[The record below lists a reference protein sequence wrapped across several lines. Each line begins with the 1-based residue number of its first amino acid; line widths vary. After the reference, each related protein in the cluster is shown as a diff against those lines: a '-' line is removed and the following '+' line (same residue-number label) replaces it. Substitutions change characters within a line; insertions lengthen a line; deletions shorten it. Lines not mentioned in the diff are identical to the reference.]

1 MSFQLSDVSKLIPEF
16 LLIVIALFVLAGDMF
31 GRWRKD
37 DAGYVDRV
45 NEAATMTLFGLGF
58 AFLVTII
65 QGGFLLPKLGVTFQS
80 VQPSAWWDIPSHLT
94 NVLTNLRSSGLDST
108 ILGGGFVIDPLT
120 HIGRLVFIGAA
131 IVTVILTMSARPSN
145 SPGEFYAL
153 ILFSTLGMILMT
165 AAGELIMIYLG
176 IEMTSIPLY
185 VLAGYFRR
193 NKLSAEAGVKYYIFG
208 ALSSAILLFGMSLV
222 LGMTLMNAPAAQGEV
237 PMVPTSLPAIALA
250 VQNAFAT
257 PNDPGQAVL
266 LLGLIFMIAGMAYK
280 VAVVPFHSWAPDVYQ
295 GAPTTMTAFISTASK
310 TAGFF
315 LLYRVLL
322 TGFGA
327 PQTTGT
333 AALVGESGG
342 LAFGGWASIIA
353 IIAALTML
361 LGNLAAMPQTN
372 AKRMLAYSSIAHAGF
387 LLLGLVGISRDSGV
401 ALVYYLVVYTI
412 TNLGAFG
419 IMALIEDQVG
429 GTEIN
434 DLNGLGKRA
443 PMLAFMLTIFV
454 LSLAGI
460 PPLSG
465 FFAKFYIF
473 IVAWQEGAKW
483 LVILAVANT
492 VISLFYYLRMLKAMY
507 IAEPD
512 SDKPVTATFGA
523 RSVMMAAMLLVLALG
538 VVPNIIYGAL
548 EQVAISIAAR

>member
-1 MSFQLSDVSKLIPEF
+1 VSFQLNDVSKLIPEF
-16 LLIVIALFVLAGDMF
+16 LLIVIALFVLGGDVF
-31 GRWRKD
+31 GRWRKNE
-37 DAGYVDRV
+37 AGYTDRV

-58 AFLVTII
+58 AFFVTII
-65 QGGFLLPKLGVTFQS
+65 QGGFFHRYLGEAATW
-80 VQPSAWWDIPSHLT
+80 PGIG
-94 NVLTNLRSSGLDST
+94 NILTNLRSSGLDSS
-108 ILGGGFVIDPLT
+108 ILGGAFEIDPLT

-131 IVTVILTMSARPSN
+131 FVTVVLTMSARPSN

-176 IEMTSIPLY
+176 VEMTSIPLY

-222 LGMTLMNAPAAQGEV
+222 LGMTLMNAPVAQAEA
-237 PMVPTSLPAIALA
+237 PMVPTSLRAIAIA
-250 VQNAFAT
+250 VQTAFAT
-257 PNDPGQAVL
+257 PSDPGQAVL

-280 VAVVPFHSWAPDVYQ
+280 VAVVPFHSWSPDVYQ

-327 PQTTGT
+327 PETTGS
-333 AALVGESGG
+333 AALIGEAGAG
-342 LAFGGWASIIA
+342 IAFGGWASIIA

-419 IMALIEDQVG
+419 VMALIEDQVG

-460 PPLSG
+460 PPLAG
-465 FFAKFYIF
+465 FLAKFYIF

-512 SDKPVTATFGA
+512 STKPVTASFGA
-523 RSVMMAAMLLVLALG
+523 RGVMMAAMLLVLALG
-538 VVPNIIYGAL
+538 VVPGIVYGAL

>member
-1 MSFQLSDVSKLIPEF
+1 
-16 LLIVIALFVLAGDMF
+16 MF

>member
-1 MSFQLSDVSKLIPEF
+1 MNFQFGDFSKLIPEF
-16 LLIVIALFVLAGDMF
+16 LLILVAVFVLGGDLF
-31 GRWRKD
+31 GRWRNTD
-37 DAGYVDRV
+37 EGYKERV
-45 NEAATMTLFGLGF
+45 NEAAFMTLFGLIF
-58 AFLVTII
+58 AFVVALL
-65 QGGFLLPKLGVTFQS
+65 QGGFLLQRFGIPVNGDV
-80 VQPSAWWDIPSHLT
+80 ADGWWDFKAHALNLI
-94 NVLTNLRSSGLDST
+94 VNLRSSGQPYAL
-108 ILGGGFVIDPLT
+108 LGGAFVIDPLT

-131 IVTVILTMSARPSN
+131 IVTVVLTMTARPSN

-193 NKLSAEAGVKYYIFG
+193 DKVSAEAGVKYYIFG

-222 LGMTLMNAPAAQGEV
+222 LGMTLMNAPVQGAA
-237 PMVPTSLPAIALA
+237 PTVPTSLSAVASA
-250 VQNAFAT
+250 VQTAFST
-257 PNDPGQAVL
+257 PSNPGQAVL
-266 LLGLIFMIAGMAYK
+266 VLGLIFMIAGMAYK

-322 TGFGA
+322 TGFGD
-327 PQTTGT
+327 PGTTGT
-333 AALVGESGG
+333 AALIGQGG
-342 LAFGGWASIIA
+342 NGVVFGGWTSIIA
-353 IIAALTML
+353 IIASLTML
-361 LGNLAAMPQTN
+361 LGNLAALPQTN
-372 AKRMLAYSSIAHAGF
+372 AKRMLAYSSVAHAGF

-419 IMALIEDQVG
+419 VMALIEDQIG
-429 GTEIN
+429 GTEISN
-434 DLNGLGKRA
+434 LNGLGKRA
-443 PMLAFMLTIFV
+443 PMLALLLTIFV

-465 FFAKFYIF
+465 FFAKFYVF
-473 IVAWQEGAKW
+473 IAAWQEGAKW
-483 LVILAVANT
+483 LVILAVTNT
-492 VISLFYYLRMLKAMY
+492 IVSLFYYLRILKAIYMT
-507 IAEPD
+507 E
-512 SDKPVTATFGA
+512 SDVTTPVTASFGA
-523 RSVMMAAMLLVLALG
+523 RSVMMIAMLLVLMLG
-538 VVPNIIYGAL
+538 VVPGFIYGAL
-548 EQVAISIAAR
+548 EQVAVSLAAR